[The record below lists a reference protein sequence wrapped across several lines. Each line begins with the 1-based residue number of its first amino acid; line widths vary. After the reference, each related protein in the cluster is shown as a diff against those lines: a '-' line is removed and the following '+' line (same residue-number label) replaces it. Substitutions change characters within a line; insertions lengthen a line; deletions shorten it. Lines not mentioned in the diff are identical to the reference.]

1 MVTLVGELR
10 AAVPSYRGLHLT
22 IIDNGHSVSL
32 TAFLPLP
39 AGDSIKTSIRV
50 GFEALGQG
58 FDRES
63 CVVFYAATLGA
74 FVDLAAGFAYAL
86 EKPTTTPSHPAKSAD
101 SSDCDGQYS
110 RDQGDSHSQHGLDR
124 CDGHRPIV
132 LDADLPPPTTMSG
145 LIGLDERSMVDRAV
159 AILIDHGHKPDHAQ
173 ATLCRHAAAAGVEPH
188 IYAARLLRR

>member
-1 MVTLVGELR
+1 MDLPTVVLRDLLQLSSSLGLDDDALGAPLVTLVGELR

-101 SSDCDGQYS
+101 SSD
-110 RDQGDSHSQHGLDR
+110 
-124 CDGHRPIV
+124 
-132 LDADLPPPTTMSG
+132 
-145 LIGLDERSMVDRAV
+145 
-159 AILIDHGHKPDHAQ
+159 
-173 ATLCRHAAAAGVEPH
+173 
-188 IYAARLLRR
+188 